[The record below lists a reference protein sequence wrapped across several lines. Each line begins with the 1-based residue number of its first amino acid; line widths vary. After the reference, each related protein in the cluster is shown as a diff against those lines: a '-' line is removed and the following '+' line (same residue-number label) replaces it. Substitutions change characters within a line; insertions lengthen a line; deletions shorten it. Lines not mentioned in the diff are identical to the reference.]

1 MPKESIRALANKMLK
16 KKVQEHE
23 RQWKERD
30 KASARYK
37 YNLRPLFM
45 NLEFES
51 HLEANPL
58 LKAIEWMQDVFSK
71 KQSLTKQKTA
81 EIPTDFI

>member
-1 MPKESIRALANKMLK
+1 
-16 KKVQEHE
+16 
-23 RQWKERD
+23 
-30 KASARYK
+30 
-37 YNLRPLFM
+37 M